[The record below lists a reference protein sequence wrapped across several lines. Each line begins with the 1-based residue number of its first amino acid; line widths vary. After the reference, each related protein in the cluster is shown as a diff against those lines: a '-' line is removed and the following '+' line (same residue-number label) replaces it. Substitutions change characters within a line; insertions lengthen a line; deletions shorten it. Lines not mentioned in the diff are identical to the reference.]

1 MEHDPPHARVEVR
14 DDDRMTAAG
23 VIERTGD
30 QETRVSMH
38 REPGHLAVGTSARLI
53 DAVLD
58 HPQVQEAGHM
68 TAALPRGDAEAL
80 ERVRERCD
88 SVEARAAGASV
99 IVAADTSHPRAGADV
114 DDVPPAPRRSADDV
128 DEADATA

>member
-1 MEHDPPHARVEVR
+1 MEHDPTSVHVEVR
-14 DDDRMTAAG
+14 DDDRMTAEG

-30 QETRVSMH
+30 HEARVSMH
-38 REPGHLAVGTSARLI
+38 REPGHLPVGTSARLI

-58 HPQVQEAGHM
+58 HLEGQEAGHL

-88 SVEARAAGASV
+88 SVEARPAGASV
-99 IVAADTSHPRAGADV
+99 IVEADTRRPHEGGAGSPPEPRQ
-114 DDVPPAPRRSADDV
+114 SSDDV
-128 DEADATA
+128 DAAT